1 MRSFSRPSPRR
12 RTSRSSPSSL
22 WAYRGSFQ
30 ASARIRADIQGETGL
45 RIKEARTKRMTTAK
59 ELEEL
64 GLVAP
69 KEQFTQLLPVRVE
82 GDHLRQRL
90 IPGSD
95 VSLCPLNG
103 NNGVDEPSFTWPG
116 VQRGMRLE
124 S

>member
-1 MRSFSRPSPRR
+1 MRSLSRPSPRR

-64 GLVAP
+64 GLVVKGFRMPASHCAKGCVEAGVRKAS
-69 KEQFTQLLPVRVE
+69 KEETAGEVCAWQCRSM
-82 GDHLRQRL
+82 G
-90 IPGSD
+90 I
-95 VSLCPLNG
+95 
-103 NNGVDEPSFTWPG
+103 
-116 VQRGMRLE
+116 
-124 S
+124 